1 MRYRENVRSRHSL
14 SGRLRTQSRES
25 SANST
30 PVQALGSAEGFCV
43 SGASF
48 ALIEM
53 SHLPGAR
60 PGPRPLDDQIEPLLS
75 LFGPDHIHAVGKALS
90 DHRGHQVGHNSRSVH
105 ARFGNQGVKGGQ

>member
-1 MRYRENVRSRHSL
+1 MSVQRHSL
-14 SGRLRTQSRES
+14 SGRLRKQSRES

-43 SGASF
+43 SGAAF

-60 PGPRPLDDQIEPLLS
+60 PGPPACSDRQRQPPLLI
-75 LFGPDHIHAVGKALS
+75 GPGDVDSG
-90 DHRGHQVGHNSRSVH
+90 
-105 ARFGNQGVKGGQ
+105 